1 MRALEEEGL
10 GHVYSHGNKTIF
22 SKVVPSTVDEE
33 KLRGYNVEKSDFEK
47 MFHETNCKISADL
60 FATLLQKAP
69 NSSDIC
75 AVLYPG
81 ESG

>member
-47 MFHETNCKISADL
+47 TFHETNCKISADL
-60 FATLLQKAP
+60 FVTLLQKAP
-69 NSSDIC
+69 NSSDIS